1 YLHHRARAGRLGGL
15 PGDYERRDTLTSLT
29 MGTASLLVPL
39 VAPTLLA
46 PITPGK
52 GRHGKKLV
60 AGVAAAVAVTT
71 AADIAAR
78 RLDGEPSHVDETDL
92 GSPGPRR
99 NGATLA
105 AVDEAP
111 VEAQPRSSRRR

>member
-1 YLHHRARAGRLGGL
+1 SDRTGRCAAAPSISTGPATGGLDTIGCWRNAVKKLEVFAIPAYFATMGAEYLHHRARAGRLGGL

-39 VAPTLLA
+39 VAPKLLA

-60 AGVAAAVAVTT
+60 AGVAAA
-71 AADIAAR
+71 AA
-78 RLDGEPSHVDETDL
+78 
-92 GSPGPRR
+92 
-99 NGATLA
+99 
-105 AVDEAP
+105 
-111 VEAQPRSSRRR
+111 